1 MNLKMYKNLFQFISS
16 LGVILVIDIS
26 LICGFVIS
34 LNSSPNNGWILI
46 IIALVILILYFLIG
60 SFWIFQKI
68 IINGDG
74 LKIVILNIVLY
85 SCKLEE
91 IEFYSITNVMK
102 NPSVSIKV
110 TNRNKMINIDK
121 KKKLLSILEYYNINK
136 K

>member
-26 LICGFVIS
+26 LICGFIIS

-68 IINGDG
+68 IINDDG
-74 LKIVILNIVLY
+74 LKIVILNIVLF

-136 K
+136 Q